1 MVARSIAFLCLAA
14 GAAAAIAPLSIT
26 GPPVPGRMHVIAGS
40 TGPIAA
46 SGAAAPG
53 GYNQTYGYP
62 DGIGG
67 LIVENPFAGSNF
79 PIWSDQ
85 NRWGAVGMIIAPG
98 TFGDD
103 KKCSAVPAASPFAG
117 RQPVKTTNGAKFC
130 LIGCNTTLVKQTGTD
145 PCRVASLEAPLSH
158 SPMSCFDLGPGTVSG
173 AGACGY
179 NCSLIS
185 QTKGTPCSQKDRD
198 DSSAGCLVY
207 CDSRTF
213 PVVPGN

>member
-1 MVARSIAFLCLAA
+1 MVARSIAFLCLTA

-26 GPPVPGRMHVIAGS
+26 GPPVPGRMHVIAGP
-40 TGPIAA
+40 TDPIAA

-103 KKCSAVPAASPFAG
+103 KKCQSVHLEVRAEDRSVADW
-117 RQPVKTTNGAKFC
+117 VKVGSCRRPDGINITPWVKPLGYEEPS
-130 LIGCNTTLVKQTGTD
+130 IGPQQKKEKKEKKKWEREKEKAIERKRNRIK
-145 PCRVASLEAPLSH
+145 SLQSH
-158 SPMSCFDLGPGTVSG
+158 
-173 AGACGY
+173 
-179 NCSLIS
+179 
-185 QTKGTPCSQKDRD
+185 
-198 DSSAGCLVY
+198 
-207 CDSRTF
+207 
-213 PVVPGN
+213 